1 MANYSRLIKLF
12 SATTKRVYEANGTT
26 RTEKP
31 EQGVDDKVNAWVKET
46 GNVVVQA
53 SSSRHTTIDKR
64 QDGGLT
70 RKTTTTVTVIY
81 MKVADY
87 LESEVDIRRRAMLG
101 TGGPGAVQITP
112 TEERVAVSDEDERR
126 MDTLLA
132 PDDQHTVNVQA
143 AGAPPK
149 ENTAVNIRATQA
161 PADPAAAAE
170 AAMAKDSEDD

>member
-1 MANYSRLIKLF
+1 MANYSRLIKQF
-12 SATTKRVYEANGTT
+12 SATTKRIYEANGTT

-31 EQGVDDKVNAWVKET
+31 EQAVDDKINAWVKET
-46 GNVVVQA
+46 SNIIVQA

-81 MKVADY
+81 MKVAEY

-101 TGGPGAVQITP
+101 VGATGEVKISP

-126 MDTLLA
+126 MDATA
-132 PDDQHTVNVQA
+132 TVQTEPA
-143 AGAPPK
+143 LTKLP
-149 ENTAVNIRATQA
+149 ATPTP

-170 AAMAKDSEDD
+170 AAMAKDNEDD

>member
-12 SATTKRVYEANGTT
+12 SATTKRIYEANGTT

-31 EQGVDDKVNAWVKET
+31 EHTVDEKVAAWVLDT
-46 GNVVVQA
+46 GHVILQA
-53 SSSRHTTIDKR
+53 SSSRHTNIDKR

-81 MKVADY
+81 MKA
-87 LESEVDIRRRAMLG
+87 SEFLAAEIDIRRRAMLG
-101 TGGPGAVQITP
+101 TGGAGAVHAAS
-112 TEERVAVSDEDERR
+112 TEERVAVSDEEERR
-126 MDTLLA
+126 LDALGTREVLA
-132 PDDQHTVNVQA
+132 NVMAGSMPPEEKPA
-143 AGAPPK
+143 ANPP
-149 ENTAVNIRATQA
+149 AVRP